1 MRLDKLFISSSIIVL
16 ALASFAKL
24 VSVTGRAEILDFP
37 DPLLGLTNRHILYGV
52 AFIELSL
59 VVFLFS
65 SRNNWL
71 KSILI
76 AWLSSCFLLYHFGL
90 WLLHPKKP
98 CPCFGNLTDALHIP
112 PQTADTAMK
121 IILAYLLIG
130 SYGTLFHLWWKRK
143 AEVRMKNEEVKPEA
157 ETGG

>member
-24 VSVTGRAEILDFP
+24 VSATGRAEILDFP
-37 DPLLGLTNRHILYGV
+37 DPLLGLANRLILYGV
-52 AFIELSL
+52 AFIELGVMS
-59 VVFLFS
+59 FLFF

-76 AWLSSCFLLYHFGL
+76 AWLSSCFILYHFGL
-90 WLLHPKKP
+90 WLLHPKKL
-98 CPCFGNLTDALHIP
+98 CPCFGNLTEALHIP
-112 PQTADTAMK
+112 PQTADTSMK

-130 SYGTLFHLWWKRK
+130 SYTSLFWLWRQSKK
-143 AEVRMKNEEVKPEA
+143 TIPASLPPQ
-157 ETGG
+157 